1 MTNQDNSTGA
11 SRLQSRARDLLE
23 RAERMQDL
31 HAQAQAQVLAGRAG
45 APASAMGHVDA
56 TRLLEQTSNQAIADL
71 HLALHD
77 AAQQA
82 RRLAQ
87 VDPEI
92 ARLNARI
99 NGAKAEPPA
108 EVIDVDATE
117 VTEDGP
123 SGPPEALPS
132 PTPPG
137 TPDTED

>member
-1 MTNQDNSTGA
+1 MTSQDNSTGA

-45 APASAMGHVDA
+45 APASAVGQVDA

-71 HLALHD
+71 HLALQD
-77 AAQQA
+77 AAHQA

-87 VDPEI
+87 ADPEI

-99 NGAKAEPPA
+99 HGAKPEPTA
-108 EVIDVDATE
+108 DVIDVVATE
-117 VTEDGP
+117 VVEESP
-123 SGPPEALPS
+123 SGPQEALPS

-137 TPDTED
+137 APDTED